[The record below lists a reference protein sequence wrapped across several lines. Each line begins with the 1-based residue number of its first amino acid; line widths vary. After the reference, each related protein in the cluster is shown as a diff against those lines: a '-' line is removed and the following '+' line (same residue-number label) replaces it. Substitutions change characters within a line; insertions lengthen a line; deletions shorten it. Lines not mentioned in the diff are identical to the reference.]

1 MYVPKKGYTN
11 FTISKV
17 DIMCLCVCVCAA
29 GMQIFK
35 CVSVCVCNGSGKF
48 GGRDYGSDA
57 RPLYTLYCVCVITS
71 GHT

>member
-1 MYVPKKGYTN
+1 MCQLINIPSVLHPCTVQMYVPKKGYTN

-57 RPLYTLYCVCVITS
+57 
-71 GHT
+71 